1 MAKIISSTTSKN
13 FYHLAKRNVI
23 CAKKLQKFYKKH
35 PDASRTLGALPFDWL
50 KNIHPDERANVTE
63 AVSDCFVKFAKET
76 KDYDEFVF
84 PRRTKMSI
92 IKTQSAF
99 RPMYASLQ
107 EQLSAILK
115 RDDISIDYEGS
126 GIFKTCAKLN
136 VGDYSYALST
146 FKDKGCGSQYRNY
159 YIFCHGRGM
168 EPQHVFVNQKRS
180 PHGSFVR
187 PFMSHVCL
195 GEEFDGFILSKYV
208 NMRCSQKIPRGV
220 FSNSRNF
227 FLDVDSHNRYNGVSF
242 EAGGRFPNPAYIEDP
257 KERFIWQQ
265 FAQIIDGNIADL
277 AKKKLVT
284 PLIVQDFLLEKS
296 MANVDICSDAFR
308 KNMRS
313 ELIPYY
319 LRGEAETNPRFLGK
333 ERVFL
338 LLLSKTKVDSPLYN
352 FLLKKVGSK
361 MTSGTARRF
370 DFDNFGE
377 LVENMLKL
385 ANRKATKQI
394 RAVKKIRTLKE
405 ELSAQGEF
413 EKYKKHLISDVNRL
427 FLNQDETVVISPKY
441 YPELLDYE
449 LGLNKAEAVFRE
461 REF

>member
-1 MAKIISSTTSKN
+1 MAKITSATSSKN

-23 CAKKLQKFYKKH
+23 CSKKLQTFYKNH
-35 PDASRTLGALPFDWL
+35 PDASRILGALPFDWL
-50 KNIHPDERANVTE
+50 KNIKPEERASVTE
-63 AVSDCFVKFAKET
+63 AVCGCFVRFAKET
-76 KDYDEFVF
+76 KDYDELVI
-84 PRRTKMSI
+84 PRRTKASI
-92 IKTQSAF
+92 MRTKDIFQPK
-99 RPMYASLQ
+99 YNVLK
-107 EQLSAILK
+107 EQLSTILG

-146 FKDKGCGSQYRNY
+146 FKDRGCGSHYRNY
-159 YIFCHGRGM
+159 NIFCHGRGM

-180 PHGSFVR
+180 PHGTFVR

-208 NMRCSQKIPRGV
+208 NMRGSQKTFRGV
-220 FSNSRNF
+220 FSTSRNF

-242 EAGGRFPNPAYIEDP
+242 EAGGRFPNPAYIKDP

-319 LRGEAETNPRFLGK
+319 LRGEAESNPRFSSK
-333 ERVFL
+333 ERLFL

-352 FLLKKVGSK
+352 FLLKNVGSK
-361 MTSGTARRF
+361 MTSGSVKRF

-394 RAVKKIRTLKE
+394 RAVKKVRALKE
-405 ELSAQGEF
+405 ELGAQGEF
-413 EKYKKHLISDVNRL
+413 ERYKKHLMSDVNRL
-427 FLNQDETVVISPKY
+427 FLNNDETVTISPKY